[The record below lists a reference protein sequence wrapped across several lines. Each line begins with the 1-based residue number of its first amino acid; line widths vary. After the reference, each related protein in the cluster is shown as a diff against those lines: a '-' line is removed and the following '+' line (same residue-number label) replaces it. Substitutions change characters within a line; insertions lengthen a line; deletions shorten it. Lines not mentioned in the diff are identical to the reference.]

1 MKHNMINKF
10 DVIVVGGGHAGIEAA
25 VVAARMGKQTALV
38 TMEINK
44 IGLMSCNPAIGGLA
58 KGQLVREIDALG
70 GVMGKISDISGIHF
84 KMLNT
89 SKGPAVQSPRAQAD
103 RIYYAKVAQSLVL
116 NTNNLTVI
124 EDAAVSV
131 HIQNNKID
139 KLILKSGAELSTKA
153 IILTNG
159 TFLNGLIHVGEKH
172 IPAGRAGEMPSNGL
186 TESLIDLGFTA
197 GRLKTGTPPRIH
209 KDSIDYSRVEIQTPD
224 EIPIPFSFS
233 NEKITQKQINC
244 FITYTNEHTHEILRT
259 GFDRSP
265 LFTGTIKGVGPR
277 YCPSIEDKINR
288 FADKNRHQIFLE
300 PEGYENDEIYV
311 NGFSTSLP
319 GDVQEKALKTV
330 PGLENAKIIRLGY
343 AVEYDY
349 FHPSQLK
356 YTLETKNVENLYFA
370 GQINGTSGYEEAAA
384 QGLIAGLN
392 AALKLS
398 GQEPFSLSRSQA
410 YIGVLIDDLINKIHD
425 EPYRMFTSRAE
436 FRLLLRHDNA
446 DLRLMDYG
454 YSFGLIDEDTYK
466 RFLSR
471 KDEIKLIEENELKKK
486 VSTQLFNE
494 HYKNVSSEL
503 RQSAEVGDLIKRPEI
518 KLDELL
524 KILSNK
530 IYSPSC
536 IAEVEFNV
544 KHSGYLD
551 RQYAQIEKFKSI
563 ENKRIPDSLNYHSIN
578 ALSVEAREK
587 LSKIKPANLGQASRI
602 SGVSPADISVLV
614 IYLEKLRHRNVSRET
629 TPSPA

>member
-1 MKHNMINKF
+1 MKNTF
-10 DVIVVGGGHAGIEAA
+10 DIAVVGGGHAGIEAA
-25 VVAARMGKQTALV
+25 IVAARMGMNTVLV

-70 GVMGKISDISGIHF
+70 GMMGKITDATGIHF

-89 SKGPAVQSPRAQAD
+89 SKGPAVQSPRAQTD
-103 RIYYAKVAQSLVL
+103 RAYYAKVAQSFVL
-116 NTNNLTVI
+116 KTQNLTVI
-124 EDAAVSV
+124 EDAAISIRIVKDKVS
-131 HIQNNKID
+131 
-139 KLILKSGAELSTKA
+139 KLILKSGGYLAVRA
-153 IILTNG
+153 VILTNG
-159 TFLNGLIHVGEKH
+159 TFLNGLIHIGEKH
-172 IPAGRAGEMPSNGL
+172 LPAGRAGEMPSEGL
-186 TESLIDLGFTA
+186 TESLLSLGFTA

-209 KDSIDYSRVEIQTPD
+209 KDSIDYSKVEIQKPD
-224 EIPIPFSFS
+224 HIPNPFSFS
-233 NEKITQKQINC
+233 TEKIDRKQINC
-244 FITYTNEHTHEILRT
+244 FITYTNSHTHNILRT

-300 PEGYENDEIYV
+300 PEGYENIEIYV
-311 NGFSTSLP
+311 NGFATSLP

-330 PGLENAKIIRLGY
+330 PGLEKAKLIRLGY

-356 YTLETKNVENLYFA
+356 YTLETKGVENLYFA

-384 QGLIAGLN
+384 QGFIAGLN

-398 GQEPFSLSRSQA
+398 GREPFSLSRSQA

-454 YSFGLIDEDTYK
+454 YNFDLIEKKTYNK
-466 RFLSR
+466 FLER
-471 KDEIKLIEENELKKK
+471 KKEIKNILQHELRKKI
-486 VSTQLFNE
+486 SMTAFNNR
-494 HYKNVSSEL
+494 YKNISSEIK
-503 RQSAEVGDLIKRPEI
+503 QSADVGDLIKRPEI
-518 KLDELL
+518 KLEELL
-524 KILSNK
+524 HLVSDND
-530 IYSPSC
+530 YSASS

-544 KHSGYLD
+544 KHSGYMD
-551 RQYAQIEKFKSI
+551 RQYSQIEKFKNI
-563 ENKRIPDSLNYHSIN
+563 ENKKIPDSINYYSIN
-578 ALSVEAREK
+578 ALSLEAREK
-587 LSKIKPANLGQASRI
+587 LSKIQPVSLGQASRI
-602 SGVSPADISVLV
+602 SGVSPADLSVLV
-614 IYLEKLRHRNVSRET
+614 IYLEKLKHGNVSRET
-629 TPSPA
+629 TSSPV